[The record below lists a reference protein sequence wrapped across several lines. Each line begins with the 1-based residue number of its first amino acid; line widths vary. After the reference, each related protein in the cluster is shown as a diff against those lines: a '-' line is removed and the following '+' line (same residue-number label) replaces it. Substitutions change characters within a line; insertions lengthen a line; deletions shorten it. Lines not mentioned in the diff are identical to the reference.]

1 MIYLMSSLADSYLG
15 ATVNGFSNGSIVVD
29 YTVKFRD
36 EETTIPTNTTNN
48 TTMPT
53 TIDSTTVVAAFTESL
68 KMAMEMGIVNVSI
81 DESSVMVS
89 GECILMRF
97 VWSIINSHQY
107 EGLKTRP

>member
-36 EETTIPTNTTNN
+36 EETTIPTNTTTN
-48 TTMPT
+48 TTMPS
-53 TIDSTTVVAAFTESL
+53 IDSTTVVAAFTESL
-68 KMAMEMGIVNVSI
+68 KIAMETGTVNVSI

-89 GECILMRF
+89 GECRLMRF
-97 VWSIINSHQY
+97 VWLFINPHDQC
-107 EGLKTRP
+107 